1 MTLTSLDNRVAQL
14 EKQLAMVLSK
24 LDETS
29 TENPTKVKKDKA
41 PKKEKEEVEKKK
53 RGMTGYLLYAKENRV
68 VVKEEMVASG
78 NSTPKPTEVI
88 TEVAKR
94 WKALPNEERDT
105 WNERAKTV
113 VDVE

>member
-1 MTLTSLDNRVAQL
+1 MSLTSLDNRVAEL

-29 TENPTKVKKDKA
+29 TETPTKVKKDKA
-41 PKKEKEEVEKKK
+41 PKEEVEKKK